1 MNTPLINGISYD
13 WANISFIIGGVPVT
27 GITKIS
33 YNRKQKKENN
43 YGAGPYPVS
52 RGYGNVEYDASIELY
67 LEEWK
72 RIIAASP
79 NRDPLQLPP
88 FDIPVVYGNGLD
100 VTTDTLRSV
109 EFMED
114 PFSGNQNDTKL
125 MVTIPLL
132 VAQIDR

>member
-1 MNTPLINGISYD
+1 MNTPLINGINYD

-67 LEEWK
+67 LDEWK